1 MTKSTNYWMCGK
13 HSVIAA
19 LNNPRRKY
27 YELLITKT
35 CKEELAGVMQITSK
49 ELGCNVHVVEGREIE
64 KLSGLNSAV
73 HQGIALMVSPLESV
87 PLKDILEKP
96 EAQNKSIIVAMDNI
110 TDPQNFGAIVR
121 SACAFGANAIIT
133 TKNNSASETAA
144 LSKASVG
151 TLEKV
156 DICIEANLSNAFKL
170 LKKQGYWIFGLD
182 GSAKDDTKLLKK
194 YDKVV
199 LVLGSEGEGL
209 RNLVKENCDVLVK
222 IPISNTDS
230 LNVSN
235 AAAIA
240 LYEASGSGL

>member
-1 MTKSTNYWMCGK
+1 MLDKKLTN
-13 HSVIAA
+13 
-19 LNNPRRKY
+19 
-27 YELLITKT
+27 E
-35 CKEELAGVMQITSK
+35 
-49 ELGCNVHVVEGREIE
+49 E
-64 KLSGLNSAV
+64 KLDLIYQMTEEN
-73 HQGIALMVSPLESV
+73 H
-87 PLKDILEKP
+87 DILMSLRR
-96 EAQNKSIIVAMDNI
+96 QSYV
-110 TDPQNFGAIVR
+110 
-121 SACAFGANAIIT
+121 
-133 TKNNSASETAA
+133 
-144 LSKASVG
+144 
-151 TLEKV
+151 
-156 DICIEANLSNAFKL
+156 SNAFKL